1 MIEPFFVSLVA
12 SFSTIIPTMKSI
24 RVALC
29 FFLVFF
35 PVVGSGCGYRL
46 GGEGFSPAP
55 EIRSIAIPTFVNQT
69 YEAGIETV
77 VTNALLAELIRD
89 RRLQVVGEGE
99 ADATV
104 DLLARLRKEVAKSEQ
119 TLDKQTVHLLEQWRE
134 IQEAYKGDE
143 FVYKVRDREYRVQLQ
158 SESLSG
164 QKIPEAIKDIE
175 KRKISHTD
183 VCRPG
188 QMKDRIFDILGL

>member
-1 MIEPFFVSLVA
+1 LIEPFFVSLVA

-35 PVVGSGCGYRL
+35 PLGGLGCGYRL

-55 EIRSIAIPTFVNQT
+55 EIRSISIPTFVNGT

-77 VTNALLAELIRD
+77 VTNALLAELIKD

-99 ADATV
+99 ADAVMRGTV
-104 DLLARLRKEVAKSEQ
+104 TSYRASSVAYDPSGVVSQYRAWISLDVVVRRGKKGAILWSKRGLTESEVYRVSSEVLLAEE
-119 TLDKQTVHLLEQWRE
+119 D
-134 IQEAYKGDE
+134 
-143 FVYKVRDREYRVQLQ
+143 
-158 SESLSG
+158 
-164 QKIPEAIKDIE
+164 
-175 KRKISHTD
+175 
-183 VCRPG
+183 
-188 QMKDRIFDILGL
+188 KDRVIRRISAELARRIRRGLFGGL